1 MSHKIQ
7 PELELEYSLQLK
19 SAVYLTVAKMVEENL
34 SQINKDVTAT
44 PTFIASL
51 VELVY
56 NQLVN
61 LGEDLELF
69 ANHAGRSTVKPVDM
83 YMVTRKNDIL
93 TKALKDVEEKLR
105 EKD

>member
-1 MSHKIQ
+1 MS
-7 PELELEYSLQLK
+7 ELK
-19 SAVYLTVAKMVEENL
+19 SAVYLMVAKMVED
-34 SQINKDVTAT
+34 QVPADVVAT

-56 NQLVN
+56 NQIIN

-69 ANHAGRSTVKPVDM
+69 AKHAGRSTVRTEDV

-93 TKALKDVEEKLR
+93 TKCLKDLEQRLNESRDENK
-105 EKD
+105 ENI